1 MRPLSRLPFAAAA
14 LACAA
19 AVQAQEQAAVAAKE
33 APRPAIEWSGELR
46 AHLDPRSANGS
57 GLLAEA
63 DRLSPGIA
71 PAQRSGATLEAGVRG
86 HGHGLSADLLLR
98 AQRFEGG
105 GHDDTARF
113 NELYA
118 SGDVPGAPSWQ
129 FSAGKK
135 IVGWDVGY
143 GWRPNDVVEQEE
155 RRTLLSTTPEGRPLL
170 QLEHFGAETAWSL
183 VWANPTHLNTRRLGA
198 EESAFALRYYRR
210 DGAID
215 WHGFARFGEHTHG
228 SVGAAAAWVAT
239 ESLELHGSW
248 RFTQHADGWAMAAG
262 ADSSAVVTANPW
274 QAARQGAAS
283 QWLVGLSWTNADQ
296 LSVLAE
302 AWHDGTALADSSW
315 DAWNTRTRALSA
327 ASALPGLPAPALA
340 GIAGNLAWQAT
351 PWSAANLR
359 RDNVFVRLSWQHD
372 AWQPALDLLY
382 TPADAGRVV
391 TASLAWQ
398 GDRLRLEGGW
408 RRYGGPSSALLAQLP
423 LRAMGYLSG
432 TWTF

>member
-1 MRPLSRLPFAAAA
+1 MRSLSWLPVAAAVLGCAA
-14 LACAA
+14 LAQAEEAA
-19 AVQAQEQAAVAAKE
+19 
-33 APRPAIEWSGELR
+33 RPAVEWSGEVR
-46 AHLDPRSANGS
+46 SHLDPRSANGS

-63 DRLSPGIA
+63 DRLSPGLA

-98 AQRFEGG
+98 TQRFEGG
-105 GHDDTARF
+105 AHDDTARF

-118 SGDVPGAPSWQ
+118 SGGLPGAPSWQ

-135 IVGWDVGY
+135 IVAWDVGY

-170 QLEHFGAETAWSL
+170 QLEQFGAETAWSL
-183 VWANPTHLNTRRLGA
+183 VWANPTHLNTPRRGA
-198 EESAFALRYYRR
+198 DESALALRYYRR
-210 DGAID
+210 DGAVD
-215 WHGFARFGEHTHG
+215 WHGFARFGEHTHA
-228 SVGAAAAWVAT
+228 SIGAAAAWVAT

-248 RFTQHADGWAMAAG
+248 RFTQHADGWAMAPG
-262 ADSSAVVTANPW
+262 IGNAVVTANPW
-274 QAARQGAAS
+274 QPARLGAAS

-302 AWHDGTALADSSW
+302 AWHDGTALPDSAW
-315 DAWNTRTRALSA
+315 DAWNTRTRALA
-327 ASALPGLPAPALA
+327 AAGALPGLPAPALA

-351 PWSAANLR
+351 PWDAVNLR
-359 RDNVFVRLSWQHD
+359 RDNLFMRLSWQHD

-398 GDRLRLEGGW
+398 GDRLRIEAGW
-408 RRYGGPSSALLAQLP
+408 RRYGGPSGALLAQLP
-423 LRAMGYLSG
+423 LRALGYLSG

>member
-1 MRPLSRLPFAAAA
+1 MRSLSRLPFAAAV
-14 LACAA
+14 LACACVPAVRADEA
-19 AVQAQEQAAVAAKE
+19 A
-33 APRPAIEWSGELR
+33 RPAFEWSGEVR
-46 AHLDPRSANGS
+46 AHLDPRSANADGP
-57 GLLAEA
+57 LAEA
-63 DRLSPGIA
+63 DRLAPGIA

-98 AQRFEGG
+98 TQRFEGG

-118 SGDVPGAPSWQ
+118 SGDVPLAAGWQ

-155 RRTLLSTTPEGRPLL
+155 RRTLLSTTPEGRPLV
-170 QLEHFGAETAWSL
+170 QLEHFSAETAWSL
-183 VWANPTHLNTRRLGA
+183 VWVNPTHLNTHNLGA
-198 EESAFALRYYRR
+198 DESALALRYYRR

-215 WHGFARFGEHTHG
+215 WHGFARFGEHTHA

-248 RFTQHADGWAMAAG
+248 RFTQHSDGWTMAP
-262 ADSSAVVTANPW
+262 AVGNAIVTGNPW
-274 QAARQGAAS
+274 QMGLHGGAS
-283 QWLVGLSWTNADQ
+283 QWLVGVNWTNADQ

-302 AWHDGTALADSSW
+302 AWHDGTALSDSAW
-315 DAWNTRTRALSA
+315 DTWSARRRALVA
-327 ASALPGLPAPALA
+327 AAALPGLPAAARA

-359 RDNVFVRLSWQHD
+359 RDNLFVRLSWQHD

-382 TPADAGRVV
+382 TPADAGRVL

-408 RRYGGPSSALLAQLP
+408 RRYGGPSDALLAQLP
-423 LRAMGYLSG
+423 LRAMGYLAG